1 MSSWPDATRV
11 LVLATAVA
19 GVVVGVAAESERYA
33 WSETHGW
40 VPDLLVGW
48 TLAGLGLAAA
58 IVGRPRGAALLLL
71 LAGLMWFTGNFFA
84 AEQEWIASLATR
96 FSWVFLAPLIHLSL
110 AYPTGRPRG
119 GVATVGVTAAWLAVV
134 VPGLDWN
141 DERTRI
147 AALSAFVTLGCVLWL
162 RSVARARRD
171 GAWGL
176 VALAVLL
183 ASMIVASRL
192 EPVGS
197 WDLSAL
203 ALGAGVVLAG
213 GWLFAGLSSGAMLA
227 ERLLELDETAGSV
240 QGALATILD
249 DPTLRVGYASAAGPF
264 VDDEGGPVLASPGSV
279 TTEIE
284 AASGTVAIVV
294 HDRSVLTRDDERQWV
309 SVPVALA
316 AERARLQEQVRLR
329 ADEVA
334 QSARR
339 LVRADDDARARVHAR
354 FASGPA
360 AALDVGT
367 RILGEARRLPS
378 SDAELDAAIVRT
390 VDQLTRAQGELATF
404 AEGLGP
410 AAALDAGL
418 ASAVASMVDGL
429 PLRVDIRVDD
439 VEYPPDVAATVWF
452 VCAEGVANVL
462 KHAGASR
469 LLLEVVATP
478 GGVRVTVRDD
488 GRGGADV
495 NGSGISGLR
504 DRVAALGGRLRVSSS
519 DGGGTTLVA
528 ELGVRG

>member
-1 MSSWPDATRV
+1 
-11 LVLATAVA
+11 
-19 GVVVGVAAESERYA
+19 
-33 WSETHGW
+33 
-40 VPDLLVGW
+40 
-48 TLAGLGLAAA
+48 
-58 IVGRPRGAALLLL
+58 
-71 LAGLMWFTGNFFA
+71 
-84 AEQEWIASLATR
+84 
-96 FSWVFLAPLIHLSL
+96 
-110 AYPTGRPRG
+110 
-119 GVATVGVTAAWLAVV
+119 
-134 VPGLDWN
+134 
-141 DERTRI
+141 
-147 AALSAFVTLGCVLWL
+147 
-162 RSVARARRD
+162 
-171 GAWGL
+171 
-176 VALAVLL
+176 
-183 ASMIVASRL
+183 
-192 EPVGS
+192 
-197 WDLSAL
+197 
-203 ALGAGVVLAG
+203 
-213 GWLFAGLSSGAMLA
+213 MLA

-378 SDAELDAAIVRT
+378 SDA
-390 VDQLTRAQGELATF
+390 
-404 AEGLGP
+404 
-410 AAALDAGL
+410 ALDAGL

>member
-1 MSSWPDATRV
+1 
-11 LVLATAVA
+11 
-19 GVVVGVAAESERYA
+19 
-33 WSETHGW
+33 
-40 VPDLLVGW
+40 
-48 TLAGLGLAAA
+48 
-58 IVGRPRGAALLLL
+58 
-71 LAGLMWFTGNFFA
+71 
-84 AEQEWIASLATR
+84 
-96 FSWVFLAPLIHLSL
+96 
-110 AYPTGRPRG
+110 
-119 GVATVGVTAAWLAVV
+119 
-134 VPGLDWN
+134 
-141 DERTRI
+141 
-147 AALSAFVTLGCVLWL
+147 
-162 RSVARARRD
+162 
-171 GAWGL
+171 
-176 VALAVLL
+176 
-183 ASMIVASRL
+183 
-192 EPVGS
+192 
-197 WDLSAL
+197 
-203 ALGAGVVLAG
+203 
-213 GWLFAGLSSGAMLA
+213 MLA

-264 VDDEGGPVLASPGSV
+264 VDDVGGPVLASPGSV